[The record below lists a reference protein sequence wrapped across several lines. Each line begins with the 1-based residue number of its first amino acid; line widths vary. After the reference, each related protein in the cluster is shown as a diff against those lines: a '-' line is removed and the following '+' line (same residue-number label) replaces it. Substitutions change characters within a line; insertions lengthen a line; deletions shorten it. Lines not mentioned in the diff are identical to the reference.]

1 MPNTLSERIRDI
13 LHQHGHLASK
23 PCSVSNNDNLYDSG
37 MTSHATIHVML
48 ALEEAFDLEFPDDL
62 LSRGTFESIDSIS
75 AAIVRLDPSYAVS

>member
-1 MPNTLSERIRDI
+1 
-13 LHQHGHLASK
+13 
-23 PCSVSNNDNLYDSG
+23 
-37 MTSHATIHVML
+37 ML